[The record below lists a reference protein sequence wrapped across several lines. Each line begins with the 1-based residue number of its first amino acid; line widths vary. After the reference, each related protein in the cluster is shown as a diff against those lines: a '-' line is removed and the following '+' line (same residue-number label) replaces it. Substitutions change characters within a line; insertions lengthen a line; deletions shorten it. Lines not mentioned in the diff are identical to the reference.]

1 MVNNW
6 FRFITKSNNII
17 KIAILFKGEN
27 LNLMNFSNNLFCGNR
42 NKNVTKNRTISN
54 KAKNHQ
60 KYK

>member
-1 MVNNW
+1 
-6 FRFITKSNNII
+6 
-17 KIAILFKGEN
+17 
-27 LNLMNFSNNLFCGNR
+27 MNFSNNLFCGNR